1 MSEMET
7 KEMMRSLQEHDEMDI
22 EEKEYFDHC
31 RRRDMI
37 KVLESLNLTVSVFG
51 VEYPVIIKEQNE
63 IN

>member
-1 MSEMET
+1 MET

-22 EEKEYFDHC
+22 EEKEYFDQC